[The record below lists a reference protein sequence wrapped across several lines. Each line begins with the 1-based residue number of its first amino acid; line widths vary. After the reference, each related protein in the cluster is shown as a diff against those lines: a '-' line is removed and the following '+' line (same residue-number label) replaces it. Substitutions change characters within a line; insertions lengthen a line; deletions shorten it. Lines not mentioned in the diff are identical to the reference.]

1 MLAFSMF
8 IGSHFIAAEHGL
20 RTCRDVLSLA
30 LKRLQA

>member
-20 RTCRDVLSLA
+20 RSRPDVLRLA
-30 LKRLQA
+30 LKRLLA